1 MKTVRWTVFIGGT
14 LAGGSPNKK
23 PATKSPEAGGVWGTP
38 QGCPTLGGGMGEPLQ
53 RVPPTKNG
61 DEVARSRRGVSRSRF
76 SNQSHF
82 AIKNAGL
89 LVL

>member
-38 QGCPTLGGGMGEPLQ
+38 QGCPTEPSEARLEMPPLPLGRGGWG
-53 RVPPTKNG
+53 
-61 DEVARSRRGVSRSRF
+61 
-76 SNQSHF
+76 
-82 AIKNAGL
+82 
-89 LVL
+89 